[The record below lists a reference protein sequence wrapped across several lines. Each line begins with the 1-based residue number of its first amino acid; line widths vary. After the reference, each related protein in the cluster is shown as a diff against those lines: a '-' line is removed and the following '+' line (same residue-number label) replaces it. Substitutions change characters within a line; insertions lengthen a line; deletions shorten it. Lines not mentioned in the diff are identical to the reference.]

1 MIFVLLETDFNY
13 TGSRQNEKPTWAE
26 KHTNSPAY
34 IHSEM
39 QIHTAASTYTLV
51 HESAQTNAL
60 RSPSLS
66 HSQQWIDLM
75 GRKSSLYHSE
85 SLQSPGRIYLR
96 VFVVRELAAAT
107 PQCFA
112 LRRAWLIAL
121 ASMGMEGSWHSKVFT
136 DTKFKGSTHT
146 NAKKSEVV
154 LVWELTLAIDRS
166 ILWITDHQ
174 YWWTPSRRTVLKA

>member
-13 TGSRQNEKPTWAE
+13 TGSRQNEIPTWAE
-26 KHTNSPAY
+26 KHTYSPAY

-39 QIHTAASTYTLV
+39 RIHNAASTYTLV

-75 GRKSSLYHSE
+75 RRKSSLYRSE
-85 SLQSPGRIYLR
+85 SLQSPGRIYLQ
-96 VFVVRELAAAT
+96 VFVVRELMAAS

-112 LRRAWLIAL
+112 IAD
-121 ASMGMEGSWHSKVFT
+121 F
-136 DTKFKGSTHT
+136 D
-146 NAKKSEVV
+146 
-154 LVWELTLAIDRS
+154 ELD
-166 ILWITDHQ
+166 
-174 YWWTPSRRTVLKA
+174 